1 MIDLIL
7 MVILMAF
14 SIDILLVYKYKIM
27 YKSKHKFLLA
37 FLHASILLVNLFF
50 IFYLGFIYQN
60 KISIIINIV
69 GVIFVLLGMLLTVY
83 TLVFLKEI
91 AILPKNKLITG
102 GPFKYSRHPIYLG
115 YMLAVIGLSFFFG
128 SLYLLIYSIALAF
141 ALNYLAKQEEKELVN
156 RFGKVYLDYIKK
168 VKRFLN

>member
-1 MIDLIL
+1 MIDLVL
-7 MVILMAF
+7 MVILMVF

-27 YKSKHKFLLA
+27 YKSRHKFLLA
-37 FLHASILLVNLFF
+37 FLHASILIVNLFF

-91 AILPKNKLITG
+91 AILPKNKIE
-102 GPFKYSRHPIYLG
+102 
-115 YMLAVIGLSFFFG
+115 FFFSG
-128 SLYLLIYSIALAF
+128 
-141 ALNYLAKQEEKELVN
+141 
-156 RFGKVYLDYIKK
+156 G
-168 VKRFLN
+168 